1 MCLAGG
7 KDSCYSS
14 GKPKGNPAPVEVY
27 KVETHIPPN
36 DLCAVETEGRVYFII
51 NKFPIDSGIRIPPE
65 EMYLIHLDKWENLA
79 QVSDKAVL
87 CYPPMKRE
95 SLKTEHHESQA
106 D

>member
-1 MCLAGG
+1 M
-7 KDSCYSS
+7 
-14 GKPKGNPAPVEVY
+14 Y

-36 DLCAVETEGRVYFII
+36 DLCAVEIEGRVYFII

-65 EMYLIHLDKWENLA
+65 EMYLIHLDEWENLA

-87 CYPPMKRE
+87 CYPLVKRE
-95 SLKTEHHESQA
+95 SFKTEHHESQA